1 MKHMDVKVI
10 VYSLL
15 KETFSIDPN
24 YVFEEDRLKDLG
36 IDSLEIIELII
47 ELEKIIG
54 RPIDDKELVF
64 LNTVGDIIKFI
75 ATECVKS

>member
-1 MKHMDVKVI
+1 MDVKVI
-10 VYSLL
+10 VYSML

-24 YVFEEDRLKDLG
+24 YVFVEDRLKDLG

-75 ATECVKS
+75 TTESVKN

>member
-1 MKHMDVKVI
+1 MDVKVI